1 MSKKKSSF
9 DDPLNG
15 ASFEDIKKLLF
26 AHARRG
32 VTTTEYPYVDG
43 HATLQIDDV
52 EPKAYHLYI
61 SLIDSPVEIYR
72 RITVPSN
79 LRLEHLAEIVV
90 RVMGWTNTHLHQF
103 IIHGDYFVC
112 PEELKEDT
120 SMFPHADAMACS
132 VGDVLQDKGDTIK
145 FEYVSV
151 DSGKGDRPPEDVG
164 GVYGYADFLARAF
177 RREGY

>member
-61 SLIDSPVEIYR
+61 SLIDSPVKIPCGCRQSMNSTLAIPFPLTVERETVLLRMLVGCMAMPISSP
-72 RITVPSN
+72 VPSVE
-79 LRLEHLAEIVV
+79 RAIDAQQYQSVKYV
-90 RVMGWTNTHLHQF
+90 
-103 IIHGDYFVC
+103 
-112 PEELKEDT
+112 LKMRDLCN
-120 SMFPHADAMACS
+120 F
-132 VGDVLQDKGDTIK
+132 
-145 FEYVSV
+145 
-151 DSGKGDRPPEDVG
+151 
-164 GVYGYADFLARAF
+164 
-177 RREGY
+177 

>member
-1 MSKKKSSF
+1 MSKKKSPF

-61 SLIDSPVEIYR
+61 SLIDSPVKIYR
-72 RITVPSN
+72 RITTVGCIPCGCRQSMNSTLAIPFPLTVERETVLLRMLVGCMAMPISSPVPSVG
-79 LRLEHLAEIVV
+79 RAI
-90 RVMGWTNTHLHQF
+90 
-103 IIHGDYFVC
+103 
-112 PEELKEDT
+112 
-120 SMFPHADAMACS
+120 DA
-132 VGDVLQDKGDTIK
+132 QQ
-145 FEYVSV
+145 Y
-151 DSGKGDRPPEDVG
+151 
-164 GVYGYADFLARAF
+164 
-177 RREGY
+177 